1 MARQARSAIVGLGIT
16 EMGKVYGRSATSLA
30 LEAINLALADAGIQ
44 KSQLDGLLINAGISN
59 GISLG
64 LQNAGGFRNL
74 RLLNHMNAAGSTA
87 CQMVQYAT
95 MAVQNGMASYVACVF
110 ADTPLAAPGA
120 SSGAA
125 YGGAARAAAAN
136 GGGGRPAGIPGF
148 AGLNAHYGY
157 FGVNIGYAMAARRH
171 MAQYGTTSEQ
181 FGAIAVAERD
191 WAVMNERAQMREPIT
206 IEDHQASRWI
216 VEPLHLLDCCLVSNG
231 AVAVIVTS
239 VDRAADLESSPAY
252 VLAMAQGHPGDS
264 RTAGDEHDTKT
275 GGVIARET
283 LYGQLGIT
291 ARDIDVC
298 ELYDCYTYTV
308 LVTLEDY
315 GFCGKGEGGAFV
327 EGGRLG
333 PGGDLPTNTGGGE
346 LSSFYMWGMTPLS
359 EAVIQARGSGGDRQV
374 PKNDLVLV
382 TGNGGILDYHAS
394 MILSA
399 RAN

>member
-1 MARQARSAIVGLGIT
+1 MAPQAKAAIVGLGIT
-16 EMGKVYGRSATSLA
+16 EMGKVFGRSGTSLA
-30 LEAINLALADAGIQ
+30 IEAINLALADAGL
-44 KSQLDGLLINAGISN
+44 KKEDLDGLLINAGISN
-59 GISLG
+59 SIGLG
-64 LQNAGGFRNL
+64 LQNAGGFKRL

-87 CQMVQYAT
+87 CQMVQYAS
-95 MAVQNGMASYVACVF
+95 MAVQNGMANYVACVF

-120 SSGAA
+120 SAGAA
-125 YGGAARAAAAN
+125 YGGAARAAAS
-136 GGGGRPAGIPGF
+136 GGDGRPAGPPGW

-171 MAQYGTTSEQ
+171 MAEFGTTSEQ

-191 WAVMNERAQMREPIT
+191 WAVMNERAQMRTPIT
-206 IEDHQASRWI
+206 IEDHQASRFI

-239 VDRAADLESSPAY
+239 VERAADVKSSPAY

-264 RTAGDEHDTKT
+264 RNAGDPHEVST
-275 GGVIARET
+275 GATIARET

-291 ARDIDVC
+291 AKDIDAC

-327 EGGRLG
+327 EGGTLG
-333 PGGDLPTNTGGGE
+333 PGGSLPTNTGGGE
-346 LSSFYMWGMTPLS
+346 LSAYYMWGMTPLS
-359 EAVIQARGSGGDRQV
+359 EAVIQARGSGGERQV
-374 PKNDLVLV
+374 AKNDLVLV

-394 MILSA
+394 MILSPRPA
-399 RAN
+399 